1 MSFNRASGA
10 VRRAL
15 RAPRALGGASKKS
28 PEPLNPMA
36 PVHALSSEG
45 RFSEAKVSLAAA
57 QVSRDAMMTQVDQMR
72 WQMGLQLNCSAAD
85 WLNSTAD
92 SFFGR
97 WSKDGRKLWQLLAV
111 LLAAAA
117 TLGLGG
123 LGFKF
128 SLRTVAR
135 PVSGTAAAATAE
147 NEIETTGVKS
157 EGGDGMWR
165 LQPHW
170 QDRSSGSSES
180 SSDESKV
187 PPRSVSGS
195 NASDDDTAAE
205 KASMLAEGLAEPG
218 TVEEPEELEQPVFLP
233 TPSPSPTLA
242 PALPQ
247 VTGSPVVWFAGPEG
261 PRRVLTEA
269 ELLVEPSEPNDEM
282 LSLVHLIEEE
292 KPIDEMWTATSWPW
306 GFSKLRGSRWADEV
320 LADEEG
326 GQYDLTESSPARPSS
341 WPLKEKP
348 SRSQQRR
355 RQRKNSKAK
364 TAGAKA
370 AASPTPAPA
379 MVLQLEQLLMLP
391 PREATMPGFIPRDRK
406 SVV

>member
-1 MSFNRASGA
+1 MFTSVHLSFKPHLFGLVPN
-10 VRRAL
+10 
-15 RAPRALGGASKKS
+15 KI
-28 PEPLNPMA
+28 
-36 PVHALSSEG
+36 
-45 RFSEAKVSLAAA
+45 A
-57 QVSRDAMMTQVDQMR
+57 Q
-72 WQMGLQLNCSAAD
+72 
-85 WLNSTAD
+85 
-92 SFFGR
+92 
-97 WSKDGRKLWQLLAV
+97 
-111 LLAAAA
+111 AA
-117 TLGLGG
+117 TLALGG

-128 SLRTVAR
+128 SLRTVPR
-135 PVSGTAAAATAE
+135 PASTVGTAAAE
-147 NEIETTGVKS
+147 NEIEMTGVKS

-180 SSDESKV
+180 SSFESKV

-195 NASDDDTAAE
+195 NASDNDTAAE

-269 ELLVEPSEPNDEM
+269 ELLVEPSEPKDEM

-326 GQYDLTESSPARPSS
+326 GRVLLAPVAGRSKRNLPVPS
-341 WPLKEKP
+341 
-348 SRSQQRR
+348 
-355 RQRKNSKAK
+355 N
-364 TAGAKA
+364 A
-370 AASPTPAPA
+370 AASGRIPRQKPPAPKPPH
-379 MVLQLEQLLMLP
+379 LP
-391 PREATMPGFIPRDRK
+391 LPRRRWCC
-406 SVV
+406 SWSSC